1 MPYVR
6 DNYIK
11 SAQYIREV
19 YLKVKEEDIPDTRIV
34 RNIFPKFNIFIGYRQ
49 WMNIK
54 SMRINRSDEEINPN
68 QLSLFS

>member
-11 SAQYIREV
+11 TALYIREV

-34 RNIFPKFNIFIGYRQ
+34 RNVFPKYGIFLGYRQ
-49 WMNIK
+49 WMDIK
-54 SMRINRSDEEINPN
+54 GMRINRSEEEINPN

>member
-11 SAQYIREV
+11 TAQHIREV
-19 YLKVKEEDIPDTRIV
+19 YLSVKEEDIPDTRIV
-34 RNIFPKFNIFIGYRQ
+34 RNVFPKFNIFLSYRQ

-54 SMRINRSDEEINPN
+54 SMKINRSEELIDPG
-68 QLSLFS
+68 QLVLFS